1 MNGCVEN
8 GTQRDVKF
16 VKASKEDVTKVSDM
30 CRDVALGMMN
40 RNVEQW
46 ELIFPDKDII
56 KADISL
62 EHMFMAQEEMGDDVV
77 GCAVLD
83 EQQQAPEFK
92 KIGWKYNNGKTVVL
106 RRLMISP
113 KYEGVGVGTK
123 LLDYLEKNAAENKFE
138 AIRIE
143 LSASNK
149 NALTFYKNRGYNIAG
164 TITLKKGKYYG
175 CEKKLK

>member
-1 MNGCVEN
+1 MNGYVNQSKEK
-8 GTQRDVKF
+8 DVRF
-16 VKASKEDVTKVSDM
+16 LKASKEDVGKVTEM
-30 CRDVALGMMN
+30 CRDVALNMMTK
-40 RNVEQW
+40 NVEQW
-46 ELIFPDKDII
+46 ELIFPDRDIV
-56 KADISL
+56 KSDIAE
-62 EHMFMAQEEMGDDVV
+62 EHMYIAESIAENDVV

-83 EQQQAPEFK
+83 EQQAPEFK
-92 KIGWKYNNGKTVVL
+92 KIGWKYNGTYVIL

-113 KYEGVGVGTK
+113 EYEGEGVGSK
-123 LLDYLEKNAAENKFE
+123 LLEHLEKVAAQYRCE

-149 NALTFYKNRGYNIAG
+149 NAINFYRKRGYNIAG